1 MIQDSEFFRMEG
13 VPITKEEIR
22 AVSIG
27 KLNLDPE
34 DIVLDIG
41 CGSGGMSV
49 EIAKRSKFVYSI
61 DNSEDAK
68 NTTSINLKKF
78 KIENC
83 EVFHGDAK
91 DLISKFDFNKVFI
104 GGTQNIEQTLEILK
118 EKKIVANTIVL
129 ENSVKIITK
138 FEELGYNVDFV
149 NLSVSYGKKIS
160 SGHIMLSKNPITI
173 ITATLK

>member
-1 MIQDSEFFRMEG
+1 MEG

-68 NTTSINLKKF
+68 NT
-78 KIENC
+78 
-83 EVFHGDAK
+83 FHGDAK

-118 EKKIVANTIVL
+118 EKKIEKVVANTIVL